1 MKRQVICI
9 IAEGSY
15 PYVVGGV
22 SSWIHQLI
30 NGHPE
35 KYFKIL
41 SILPSEKEKA
51 KVMYERPS
59 NLLEVKTIYLAD
71 IYEHRVD
78 KKIFMKYDDIE
89 ENIISRFINMELSED
104 TKKALELISNKEK
117 SSVFDFT
124 TSDFFWDK
132 ICSKYENEYMEK
144 EFNNF
149 YWSYKSVFMF
159 LMNVLQNE
167 IPEADLYHSVST
179 GYAGVLGVLAKIKYN
194 KPYYLTEHGVYARE
208 REEDII
214 KSHWVGNDFKKIW
227 IDYFYFLSKIA
238 YKYSDKIISLFKYN
252 SDLQI
257 LFGAPKEKTFIISNG
272 VDVDS
277 FSKIEKEKTKKFI
290 VGSILRIVPIK
301 DVKMMIK
308 AFKIVTNTI
317 ENIELYLIGPYG
329 EDTGYYEECKEL
341 IDDLKLNSQIIFT
354 GKVDVKDYLG
364 KLNIFL
370 LSSISEGQPLSMLEA
385 MSVKIPVI
393 ATDVGDCRGVLTNH
407 KEIGCAGVIV
417 PPTSSAIMAAEIIA
431 LYKNESRLKLLGERG
446 YEIVNKY
453 YRADQF
459 LNIYTKLYE
468 EGWS

>member
-22 SSWIHQLI
+22 SSWIQQLI

-35 KYFKIL
+35 KDFKIL
-41 SILPSEKEKA
+41 SILPSEKEDA
-51 KVMYERPS
+51 KVRYELPL

-78 KKIFMKYDDIE
+78 QKKFMKYDERE
-89 ENIISRFINMELSED
+89 EGIISRFINMELSDD
-104 TKKALELISNKEK
+104 TKKALELISSKEK

-124 TSDFFWDK
+124 TSDFFWNK
-132 ICSKYENEYMEK
+132 ICSEYKDKYSEK

-179 GYAGVLGVLAKIKYN
+179 GYAGVLGVLAKIKYD
-194 KPYYLTEHGVYARE
+194 KPYYLTEHGIYARE

-214 KSHWVGNDFKKIW
+214 KSHWVGDDFKKIW

-257 LFGAPKEKTFIISNG
+257 LFGAPKEKTFVISNG
-272 VDVDS
+272 VDVDY
-277 FSKIEKEKTKKFI
+277 FSKLEKEETKKFVI
-290 VGSILRIVPIK
+290 GSILRVVPIK

-317 ENIELYLIGPYG
+317 KNAELYLIGPYE
-329 EDTGYYEECKEL
+329 EDPDYYEECKEL
-341 IDDLKLNSQIIFT
+341 IDDFKLNSQIIFT
-354 GKVDVKDYLG
+354 GKVDVTDYLG
-364 KLNIFL
+364 RLDVFL

-385 MSVKIPVI
+385 MSVKIPII
-393 ATDVGDCRGVLTNH
+393 ATDVGDCRGILKNH

-417 PPTSSAIMAAEIIA
+417 PPTSYTAMAAEIIS
-431 LYKNESRLKLLGERG
+431 LYKNEYRLKLLGERG
-446 YEIVNKY
+446 CEIVKKY
-453 YRADQF
+453 YRTDQF
-459 LNIYTKLYE
+459 LDKYTKLYE
-468 EGWS
+468 EGWD

>member
-35 KYFKIL
+35 KDFKIL
-41 SILPSEKEKA
+41 SILPSEKENPQEK
-51 KVMYERPS
+51 YERPS

-78 KKIFMKYDDIE
+78 KKIFMKYDDVE
-89 ENIISRFINMELSED
+89 ENIISRFINMELSEE
-104 TKKALELISNKEK
+104 TKKALELISDKEK

-124 TSDFFWDK
+124 TSDFFWEK
-132 ICSKYENEYMEK
+132 ICSKYESEYIEK

-167 IPEADLYHSVST
+167 IPKADLYHSVST

-214 KSHWVGNDFKKIW
+214 KSNWVGNDFKKIW

-272 VDVDS
+272 VDVDF

-317 ENIELYLIGPYG
+317 ENIELYLIGPYE
-329 EDTGYYEECKEL
+329 EDPNYYKECKEL

-364 KLNIFL
+364 KLDIFL

-393 ATDVGDCRGVLTNH
+393 ATDVGDCRGVLTSH

-417 PPTSSAIMAAEIIA
+417 PPTSSAIMAAEIVA

>member
-1 MKRQVICI
+1 MKRQMICI

-30 NGHPE
+30 KGHPE
-35 KYFKIL
+35 KDFKIL
-41 SILPSEKEKA
+41 SILPSKKEN
-51 KVMYERPS
+51 VEIRYEIPS

-71 IYEHRVD
+71 IYEHKVN
-78 KKIFMKYDDIE
+78 KKDFMKYDDKE
-89 ENIISRFINMELSED
+89 EDIISQFINMELSDD
-104 TKKALELISNKEK
+104 TKKALELLSDKEK

-124 TSDFFWDK
+124 TSVFFWDK
-132 ICSKYENEYMEK
+132 ICLKYKNEYNDK

-167 IPEADLYHSVST
+167 IPKADLYHSVST
-179 GYAGVLGVLAKIKYN
+179 GYAGALGALAKIKYN

-214 KSHWVGNDFKKIW
+214 KSNWVGNEFKKIW

-272 VDVDS
+272 VDVDF

-308 AFKIVTNTI
+308 AFKIVTNI
-317 ENIELYLIGPYG
+317 IKNIELYLIGPYE
-329 EDTGYYEECKEL
+329 EDPAYYDECREL
-341 IDDLKLNSQIIFT
+341 IDDLNLNSQIFFT
-354 GKVDVKDYLG
+354 GKVNVVDYLG
-364 KLNIFL
+364 KLDLFL
-370 LSSISEGQPLSMLEA
+370 LSSISEGQPLSVLEA
-385 MSVKIPVI
+385 MSAKVPVI
-393 ATDVGDCRGVLTNH
+393 ATDVGDCRGLLTSH
-407 KEIGCAGVIV
+407 KEIGRAGVIV
-417 PPTSSAIMAAEIIA
+417 PPTSYTAMATEIIA
-431 LYKNESRLKLLGERG
+431 LYKNEFRLKLLGERG
-446 YEIVNKY
+446 HEIVNKY
-453 YRADQF
+453 YRADKF